1 MSIVI
6 TVVSKKV
13 IVQVSDIRLSSIRGA
28 EPLPQLQRKSILV
41 VGKHAAFVL
50 GWAGFAKTDDAFA
63 GTEYEFN
70 TGDWLFR
77 TLNHIKAVE
86 TPLADTTANL
96 TGQATY
102 AFDRLRVPQ
111 KDKGCRFVLGGWQR
125 ISENPELFT
134 GVVFNDLNYNGQPQY
149 GEPVWSESS
158 TVSTQFMYSLASFGP
173 VEFPYSVQVIGSVK
187 PEKIRHKMRILKKV
201 MDKQGGTAAITRA
214 CLDIAREAE
223 SHTRTI
229 SKDLI
234 AVTLEKNGRARCA
247 FLSKEGTEEALMP
260 DVISLSG
267 STTQGTIRTILSG
280 DGVTVKFRAKGLK
293 R

>member
-6 TVVSKKV
+6 TVISKKV

-28 EPLPQLQRKSILV
+28 EPLPQLQRKSLLV

-63 GTEYEFN
+63 GTVHEFT
-70 TGDWLFR
+70 TGNWLFR

-86 TPLADTTANL
+86 TTLTDITANL

-102 AFDRLRVPQ
+102 AFNRLRALQ
-111 KDKGCRFVLGGWQR
+111 EDKGCLFVLGGWQR
-125 ISENPELFT
+125 TSGNPELFT
-134 GVVFNDLNYNGQPQY
+134 GVIFNNLNYNSQPQY

-158 TVSTQFMYSLASFGP
+158 TVASQFMYSLASFGP
-173 VEFPYSVQVIGSVK
+173 VEFPYSVQVIGSAK
-187 PEKIRHKMRILKKV
+187 PEKIRHKMRVLKKV
-201 MDKQGGTAAITRA
+201 MDKHEGTAAIARA
-214 CLDIAREAE
+214 CVDVAREAE
-223 SHTRTI
+223 RHTRTI

-234 AVTLEKNGRARCA
+234 VVTLEKNGRARCA

-267 STTQGTIRTILSG
+267 STTQGTIRTIFSG
-280 DGVTVKFRAKGLK
+280 DEVSVKVRVNGLK